1 VAYDNP
7 SLFFLA
13 PPRESGVVSMSN
25 GIRAEGESPFLFF
38 ESFPNPDARSTRL
51 VLEKHG

>member
-13 PPRESGVVSMSN
+13 PPRER
-25 GIRAEGESPFLFF
+25 IRAEGESPFLFF